1 MYNDILKGLTEIQGD
16 TNTFDLEKLSSK
28 EITQEIINFIQE
40 NSIINSIRIYDQY
53 LNSSRTNTL
62 KFSLPIF
69 LNLKNN
75 LKNCPSAQTTKYI

>member
-40 NSIINSIRIYDQY
+40 NSIINSIRMYDQY

>member
-53 LNSSRTNTL
+53 LNSARTNTL